1 MTERINWEEAYRIWK
16 YGTYNFPED
25 LSAPVAVEPVF
36 VEYDRPGYFFGYDWL
51 SREEARERKEL
62 IARDPKVFLY
72 FTQPSN
78 KGTIRTAEMLAGA
91 QTAED
96 RAALWIAAT
105 ARELRERDC
114 GKGVRKYAMELYD
127 AACDF
132 LRGRWPLWH
141 HAMRGLVPQVV
152 VPTEVLTSISCEDAA
167 PVMGLIR
174 LNTAI
179 LRNTYCILQYTSLK
193 EGELPPSC

>member
-1 MTERINWEEAYRIWK
+1 MTERINWEETYRLWK
-16 YGTYNFPED
+16 SGSYNFPEN

-51 SREEARERKEL
+51 SREEAQERKEL
-62 IARDPKVFLY
+62 IARDLKVFLY
-72 FTQPSN
+72 LTQHSN
-78 KGTIRTAEMLAGA
+78 KGTIRTAEMLADA
-91 QTAED
+91 QTEED
-96 RAALWIAAT
+96 RAAIWIAAT
-105 ARELRERDC
+105 AKELCKPDA
-114 GKGVRKYAMELYD
+114 GKGVCKYSRELYA

-132 LRGRWPLWH
+132 LRGRYPLWH

-152 VPTEVLTSISCEDAA
+152 IPYEVLESISCENPA

-193 EGELPPSC
+193 DGELPPSC